1 MGCLAMDDFD
11 KYIEE
16 KRRKEKEER
25 LAFLKKCANKV
36 KDNDSLIYRLLAL
49 GLSQRFKIKL
59 RWDGEPQYVVH
70 PILKYYAENIDIDWD
85 EWLESDDAPMIKQIG
100 EVKRILPELVEIT
113 DDESEI
119 VDLANKLYGLELYT
133 DEDCCN
139 SAEYF
144 YAYSFDF
151 NTFKPINVKEIKE
164 LKIEKEVLS
173 KYGYDTTGIDE
184 KLAGF
189 GLTEEQLGEL

>member
-1 MGCLAMDDFD
+1 MDDFE
-11 KYIEE
+11 KEMEE
-16 KRRKEKEER
+16 YRRKKEEER

-59 RWDGEPQYVVH
+59 RWDGEPQYIVY
-70 PILKYYAENIDIDWD
+70 PILKYYTENIDIGWD
-85 EWLESDDAPMIKQIG
+85 EWLESDDAPMIKPIR
-100 EVKRILPELVEIT
+100 EVKRIFPELAEIT

-133 DEDCCN
+133 DDDSCN
-139 SAEYF
+139 SPKYF

-164 LKIEKEVLS
+164 LKIEREVLS

-184 KLAGF
+184 KLSGF
-189 GLTEEQLGEL
+189 GLTEEQLKEL